1 MVVIHPDL
9 KSRTVTTRLSHHA
22 FSAAV
27 SLLGRARPLRD
38 ADQPPD
44 VLAAFGLT

>member
-22 FSAAV
+22 LSAAV
-27 SLLGRARPLRD
+27 SRLGRARPLRD